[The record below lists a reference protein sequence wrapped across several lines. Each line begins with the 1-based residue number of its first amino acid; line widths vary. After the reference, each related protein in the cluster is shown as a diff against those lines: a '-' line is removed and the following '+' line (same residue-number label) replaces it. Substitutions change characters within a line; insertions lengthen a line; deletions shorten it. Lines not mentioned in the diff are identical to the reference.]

1 MNKEQLLGHLRSEEE
16 RQLGSHVVDL
26 ARLAWDTNRP
36 QVTDFYDPYERKVAE
51 SVLSGIPEV
60 GMLQQGGYRDAER
73 ARLVINP
80 QLYLVETIPSA
91 LRVLEASGNFSFQ
104 SVSHRDYLGSLMS
117 TGLKRSKIGDILVLP
132 EGCQV
137 VVAAEVADYLLTH
150 WDRVHQVP
158 ISVREIDEEQLAVE
172 PERIKEIKATVASLR
187 LDAVAAEGFGMSTVA
202 SLRLDAVAAEGF
214 GMSRTKM
221 AREIKAERVKLNW
234 RPESDPSAD
243 VREGDVLSMRG
254 RGRVV
259 VSQVSGKTRKGRTSI
274 VLHRY
279 Y

>member
-73 ARLVINP
+73 ARLVIYP

-172 PERIKEIKATVASLR
+172 PERIKEIKATVASYQ
-187 LDAVAAEGFGMSTVA
+187 FISTFCCC
-202 SLRLDAVAAEGF
+202 L
-214 GMSRTKM
+214 
-221 AREIKAERVKLNW
+221 
-234 RPESDPSAD
+234 
-243 VREGDVLSMRG
+243 
-254 RGRVV
+254 
-259 VSQVSGKTRKGRTSI
+259 
-274 VLHRY
+274 
-279 Y
+279 